1 MKYKESMI
9 EYCIRMMIKSDKKLE
24 KLNEKESK

>member
-24 KLNEKESK
+24 KLREEESR